1 MKLSILDLVIFS
13 VYMLGIVGFGV
24 SFYFKKRS
32 SMDYVTGGGRLPS
45 WALGMSIFATYVSS
59 ISFLALPGNAYQSNW
74 NAFVFSLSIPFATL
88 IAVNFFVPLYRKI
101 QSPSAYA
108 YLENRFGLWARIY
121 ASICYLLTQMARM
134 GAIMYLLALPMQ
146 ALFGW
151 SIPAIIIFTGLGV
164 ILYAMLGG
172 IEAVVWTDAIQAIIL
187 ITGALGCFLLIIWE
201 IPGGFDQVLDI
212 AQKDKKL
219 SLGSFSFDWSQNT
232 FWLILIYGLFIN
244 LQNFGVDQSYI
255 QRYKGAK
262 SEADAIKST
271 WLGSMLYIPVSMLFF
286 MIGTSLYA
294 YYQVN
299 PQLLPIELSGLE
311 QSDKVFPYFIVSSLP
326 KGLTGLMI
334 ASIFAAGMSTL
345 STSINSSATV
355 ILEDHFKKY
364 LSPKLPKKSEI
375 KILYT
380 ASLVMG
386 LIGIGVALAF
396 NGTKSAL
403 DAWWA
408 LASIFSG
415 GILGLFLLGIL
426 TRIKSTIPPVM
437 GVMAGLLVIGW
448 VSLGDIL
455 HGFDFPL
462 IEVHKNLAIVLG
474 TMAIFIVGFFIGSL
488 IQSLKKH

>member
-1 MKLSILDLVIFS
+1 MKLSIPDLIIFL
-13 VYMLGIVGFGV
+13 VYMLGIIGFGV
-24 SFYFKKRS
+24 SFFFKKRTS
-32 SMDYVTGGGRLPS
+32 GDYVTGGGRLPS

-74 NAFVFSLSIPFATL
+74 NAFVFSLSIPVAAL

-151 SIPAIIIFTGLGV
+151 DIPTIIIFTGLAV
-164 ILYAMLGG
+164 MVYAMLGG

-187 ITGALGCFLLIIWE
+187 IAGAIGCFLLIIWE
-201 IPGGFDQVLDI
+201 MPGGLDQVLDI
-212 AQKDKKL
+212 AKQDKKL

-255 QRYKGAK
+255 QRYKGATSLK
-262 SEADAIKST
+262 AARNST
-271 WLGSMLYIPVSMLFF
+271 WLGSLLYLPVSMLFF

-299 PQLLPIELSGLE
+299 PQLLPIGLLGFD
-311 QSDKVFPYFIVSSLP
+311 QSDKIFPYFIVSSLP
-326 KGLTGLMI
+326 KGFIGLMI

-355 ILEDHFKKY
+355 VLEDHFKKY
-364 LSPKLPKKSEI
+364 IFPDLPQKSEI
-375 KILYT
+375 KVLY
-380 ASLVMG
+380 ASSFFMG
-386 LIGIGVALAF
+386 LISILIALAF
-396 NGTKSAL
+396 NGAESAL
-403 DAWWA
+403 DTWWA

-426 TRIKSTIPPVM
+426 TRIKSNIPPVM
-437 GVMAGLLVIGW
+437 GVIVGLLVIGW
-448 VSLGDIL
+448 ISLGDIL
-455 HGFDFPL
+455 QNFGFPATQM
-462 IEVHKNLAIVLG
+462 HKNLAIVLG
-474 TMAIFIVGFFIGSL
+474 TLAIFLVGFFVGRL
-488 IQSLKKH
+488 IQSFRK